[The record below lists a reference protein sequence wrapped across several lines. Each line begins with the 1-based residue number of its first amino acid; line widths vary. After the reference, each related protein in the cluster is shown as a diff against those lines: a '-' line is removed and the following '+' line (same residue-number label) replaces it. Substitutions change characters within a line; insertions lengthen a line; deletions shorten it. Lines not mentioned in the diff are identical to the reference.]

1 MKAHF
6 VTALQNA
13 VAMRFWTRYRVGTV
27 YRRKS
32 SVDPSIISVLIGGG
46 SIVVVVVVV
55 VVGRVLGTIGFQNYS
70 NRSLPLEATTPE
82 HSPHHPYSHKDA
94 AYYCTI

>member
-1 MKAHF
+1 MAANF
-6 VTALQNA
+6 IIDSRLQLYCSLII
-13 VAMRFWTRYRVGTV
+13 FWKCVLIA
-27 YRRKS
+27 S
-32 SVDPSIISVLIGGG
+32 IDPSIISVLIGGD
-46 SIVVVVVVV
+46 SIDVV